1 MFDKR
6 FGCLEEEIKA
16 QTFIKAVGDF
26 LANAV
31 EVGFLPTWFYKIYV
45 TQKFK
50 NFVDNFDTMYYYAEL
65 FIERRIK
72 ELAEKSCKPSEE
84 TERDRAGIFEFL
96 LASGKFTK
104 DDLLASV
111 IDVLFAG
118 VDTTSN
124 TMQWVLYMLAKNPEK
139 QKILRQ
145 EVLSVVGNSTCA
157 TPETLAQMPYLKA
170 SCSLLYPTKTERRHI
185 ILSKIF
191 CILIISLLGNVFD
204 SVF

>member
-6 FGCLEEEIKA
+6 FGCLEEEINREA

-31 EVGFLPTWFYKIYV
+31 EVGFLPTWFYNTYV

-72 ELAEKSCKPSEE
+72 ELAEKSCKPSGE

-96 LASGKFTK
+96 LVSGKFTK
-104 DDLLASV
+104 NDLLASV

-124 TMQWVLYMLAKNPEK
+124 TMQWVLYMLAKNRDE
-139 QKILRQ
+139 IGL
-145 EVLSVVGNSTCA
+145 VG
-157 TPETLAQMPYLKA
+157 MK
-170 SCSLLYPTKTERRHI
+170 
-185 ILSKIF
+185 
-191 CILIISLLGNVFD
+191 V
-204 SVF
+204 

>member
-1 MFDKR
+1 MLFDKR
-6 FGCLEEEIKA
+6 FGCLEEEINREA

-45 TQKFK
+45 K
-50 NFVDNFDTMYYYAEL
+50 YYAEL

-84 TERDRAGIFEFL
+84 TEPASSSSSWPVQHDAMGSLHVGQKSRETEDSSTGSALSGWKFHLCNAGNARSNAIPEGLVTRDPPPI
-96 LASGKFTK
+96 
-104 DDLLASV
+104 
-111 IDVLFAG
+111 
-118 VDTTSN
+118 
-124 TMQWVLYMLAKNPEK
+124 
-139 QKILRQ
+139 
-145 EVLSVVGNSTCA
+145 
-157 TPETLAQMPYLKA
+157 

-191 CILIISLLGNVFD
+191 CILTNSLLGNVFD

>member
-6 FGCLEEEIKA
+6 FGCLEEEINREA

-31 EVGFLPTWFYKIYV
+31 EVGFLPTWFYKTYV

-65 FIERRIK
+65 FIERRIN
-72 ELAEKSCKPSEE
+72 ELAENSCKPSEE
-84 TERDRAGIFEFL
+84 TERDRAGFFEFL
-96 LASGKFTK
+96 LASGKFMK

-124 TMQWVLYMLAKNPEK
+124 TMQWVLYMLAKNRDE
-139 QKILRQ
+139 IGL
-145 EVLSVVGNSTCA
+145 VG
-157 TPETLAQMPYLKA
+157 MK
-170 SCSLLYPTKTERRHI
+170 
-185 ILSKIF
+185 
-191 CILIISLLGNVFD
+191 V
-204 SVF
+204 

>member
-1 MFDKR
+1 MLFDKR
-6 FGCLEEEIKA
+6 FGCLEEEINREA

-84 TERDRAGIFEFL
+84 TEPASSSSSWPVQHDTMGSLHVGQKSRETEDSSTGSALSGWKFHLCNAGNARSNAIPEGLVTRDPPPI
-96 LASGKFTK
+96 
-104 DDLLASV
+104 
-111 IDVLFAG
+111 
-118 VDTTSN
+118 
-124 TMQWVLYMLAKNPEK
+124 
-139 QKILRQ
+139 
-145 EVLSVVGNSTCA
+145 
-157 TPETLAQMPYLKA
+157 

-185 ILSKIF
+185 ILSKFF
-191 CILIISLLGNVFD
+191 CILINSLLGNVFD